1 MKKYIGM
8 IFTCL
13 VILFTCVS
21 CDIYTGVTTQD
32 DVYVENDIVR
42 TNVDFN
48 IIIRYGRPYYY
59 EGSLLYYVY
68 NDLYYYP
75 FYYNNYWYVRAYRR
89 PFNHL
94 YYRPYFRPHRYD
106 YKFAPGQHRG
116 FDRPH
121 NPPRPRLSVTPR
133 PGRSGMQPSQPSR
146 PSTRPMPDRPSRSTV
161 TPSTRSRST
170 VSPTP
175 SRPSRSTVTPS
186 TRSRSSFGGSVT
198 RGSSMPSRSTGSTR
212 GGR

>member
-8 IFTCL
+8 IFVCL

-48 IIIRYGRPYYY
+48 VIIRYGHPYYY

-68 NDLYYYP
+68 NGLYYYP

-106 YKFAPGQHRG
+106 YKFAPGHHRG
-116 FDRPH
+116 FDRP
-121 NPPRPRLSVTPR
+121 NITPR
-133 PGRSGMQPSQPSR
+133 PNRPGMRPSQPSR
-146 PSTRPMPDRPSRSTV
+146 PSVKPMPDRPGMR
-161 TPSTRSRST
+161 PSQ
-170 VSPTP
+170 P
-175 SRPSRSTVTPS
+175 SRPTVRPTTPQPSRSTVMPS
-186 TRSRSSFGGSVT
+186 TRSRSSFGSHGSVT
-198 RGSSMPSRSTGSTR
+198 RGSSMPSRSTRSIR